1 MLALSNSERSLD
13 STRHDRLHLAEMETF
28 DVAIVGAGPAGST
41 CAAFCSLAGLRTL
54 VLERETFPREKV
66 CGDCLNPSSWPV
78 LRRLGI
84 AERVRQLP
92 HAILNTVE
100 FIAISGRKVVV
111 NLPGGDE
118 NEISIKRSLFD
129 ALLLSRAREL
139 GAQIYEGTIVTT
151 LTAAVNGS
159 NWEIGT
165 ADGSVFAART
175 LVGADGRNSTVARLC
190 NWLPRAAR
198 ERVALQ
204 AHIALP
210 AGFGNRVVLQ
220 FLPEGYSGQAP
231 INRDELNLCL
241 VSNPSNMPAL
251 RHWAEKQFALQQD
264 HQWRT
269 ITPLTRAAL
278 APARDK
284 LFLVG
289 DAARVVEPF
298 TGEGIYYALRS
309 AELAAQAI
317 VKVIRGNHD
326 VDPASEYAEA
336 HAAIYRGRLWIN
348 RLARAAVLSPRITS
362 FLIHAARTQPIW
374 RSLTAKIVTPQL

>member
-1 MLALSNSERSLD
+1 
-13 STRHDRLHLAEMETF
+13 MENF
-28 DVAIVGAGPAGST
+28 DVGIVGAGPAGSS
-41 CAAFCSLAGLRTL
+41 CAAFCALAGLRTV
-54 VLERETFPREKV
+54 VLEREKFPREKV
-66 CGDCLNPSSWPV
+66 CGDCLNPSCWPV

-84 AERVRQLP
+84 AEGVRQLP
-92 HAILNTVE
+92 HGILNAVE
-100 FIAISGRKVVV
+100 FIAIGGRKVIVD
-111 NLPGGDE
+111 LPSDE
-118 NEISIKRSLFD
+118 ESEIAIKRSLFD
-129 ALLLSRAREL
+129 MLLMSRAREL
-139 GAQIYEGTIVTT
+139 GAQVYEETTVTALTSSNGWTIE
-151 LTAAVNGS
+151 TARGP
-159 NWEIGT
+159 T
-165 ADGSVFAART
+165 FAART

-190 NWLPRAAR
+190 NWLPRPAR

-231 INRDELNLCL
+231 VNRDELNLCL
-241 VSNPSNMPAL
+241 VSNPSKLPAL

-264 HQWRT
+264 HQWHT

-298 TGEGIYYALRS
+298 TGEGIYYALRT

-326 VDPASEYAEA
+326 ADPASEYAEA

-348 RLARAAVLSPRITS
+348 RLARTAVLSPRITS
-362 FLIHAARTQPIW
+362 FLIHAARTQPIL